1 MVFHCSWLRSFALS
15 AIAGVA
21 SAGLSGCVV
30 STAGDVTFIGG
41 QEAMAQSSD
50 RQQNDDGLVDDGLVF
65 EIHRLEKAEV
75 YLLRVPAGENWIVE
89 PVATDGLAKLP
100 SFAKEPDVVAVINGG
115 FFDPKN
121 EQTASHVIRD
131 GQVLLDPNQNIDLVT
146 NQNVA
151 SYMGQILNRSEF
163 RRYSCAGRDRY
174 GIAFHNGLAPLGCE
188 RLDALGGGP
197 QLLPAMTHQQEAFW
211 DVVDGKVVR
220 NPIGMTYPNARSAI
234 GIAADGTVLIAMMAQ
249 VPAPVVSAPLPIPSA
264 AKPAADGQLIP
275 VTLPP
280 ADVTREA
287 PPWRSGVTL
296 EEMTNFLKAQGAV
309 EALNLDGGSSSALYY
324 NGRTYYGRLNKEGQ
338 AVQRSIKSALVVRR
352 RSR

>member
-1 MVFHCSWLRSFALS
+1 MVFRHASLHSLALS
-15 AIAGVA
+15 AIAGIA
-21 SAGLSGCVV
+21 SVGLSGCVV
-30 STAGDVTFIGG
+30 STAGEVTFGGG

-50 RQQNDDGLVDDGLVF
+50 RPADDDGLVF

-75 YLLRVPAGENWIVE
+75 YLLRVPAGADWVVE
-89 PVATDGLAKLP
+89 PVVTDGLAKLP
-100 SFAKEPDVVAVINGG
+100 SFAEDPGVVAVINGG

-121 EQTASHVIRD
+121 QQTASHVIRD
-131 GQVLLDPNQNIDLVT
+131 GQVLLDPNQNRDLVT

-163 RRYSCAGRDRY
+163 RRYDCAGMERY
-174 GIAFHNGLAPLGCE
+174 GIAFHNGLAPVGCD
-188 RLDALGGGP
+188 RRDALGAGP
-197 QLLPAMTHQQEAFW
+197 QLLPTMTHQQEAFW

-249 VPAPVVSAPLPIPSA
+249 VPAPAVQAPPPTPPA
-264 AKPAADGQLIP
+264 ATPAADGQLIP
-275 VTLPP
+275 ITLPP
-280 ADVTREA
+280 ANIVQEA

-296 EEMTNFLKAQGAV
+296 EEMADFLKAQGAV

-324 NGRTYYGRLNKEGQ
+324 NGRTYYGRLTKEGQ
-338 AVQRSIKSALVVRR
+338 TVQRSIKSALVVRR
-352 RSR
+352 RF